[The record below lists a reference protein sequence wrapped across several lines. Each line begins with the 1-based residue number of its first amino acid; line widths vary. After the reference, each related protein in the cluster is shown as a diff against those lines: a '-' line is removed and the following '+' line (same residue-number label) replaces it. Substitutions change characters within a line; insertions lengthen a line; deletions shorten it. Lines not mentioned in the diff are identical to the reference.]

1 MRAGDSASGVLAIA
15 FGAAVAVYSW
25 SFPATPGHP
34 VGPAAFPAALGCSL
48 VVAGALLLIGGLRQ
62 PRDSW
67 IELPAWA
74 RDPRLAS
81 NFVLVLAAVM
91 FYALTVDRL
100 GFLITATFLL
110 AILFGVFGVRRT
122 RILPLAVTVTL
133 AIHVAFYTLLGV
145 PLPWG
150 VLERIA
156 W

>member
-1 MRAGDSASGVLAIA
+1 MRVGESASGVLSIA
-15 FGAAVAVYSW
+15 FGAAVAAYSW

-34 VGPAAFPAALGCSL
+34 VGPAAFPAAIGCSL
-48 VVAGALLLIGGLRQ
+48 VVAGALLLFGGLRQ

-74 RDPRLAS
+74 RNPRLAL

-91 FYALTVDRL
+91 LYALAVDRL

-110 AILFGVFGVRRT
+110 TILFGAFGVRRT

>member
-1 MRAGDSASGVLAIA
+1 MRVGDGASGVFSIA
-15 FGAAVAVYSW
+15 FGAAVTAYSW

-34 VGPAAFPAALGCSL
+34 VGPAVFPAAIGCSL
-48 VVAGALLLIGGLRQ
+48 VVAGALLLIGALRQ
-62 PRDSW
+62 PRHPW

-74 RDPRLAS
+74 RNPRLAL
-81 NFVLVLAAVM
+81 NFVLVLGAVM
-91 FYALTVDRL
+91 FYAVAVDRL

-110 AILFGVFGVRRT
+110 AILFGAFGVRRT
-122 RILPLAVTVTL
+122 RILPRAAGVAL
-133 AIHVAFYTLLGV
+133 AIHFSFYTLLRV